1 MKKTIKKTVLFLLF
15 MLCMT
20 LCASPLKLDHTLSLS
35 LDIPQPSPAEK
46 TAVKELN
53 TYLQK
58 IFGYYAKNR
67 NGVKIVLRYNAAM
80 GEEEFRITA
89 KGKQIVIEG
98 GRPRGVLFGTYYFLD
113 RKHGVHR
120 FTPYEEYVP
129 EYDHHEYSG
138 YEYPFILK
146 VVSPD

>member
-58 IFGYYAKNR
+58 IFGYC
-67 NGVKIVLRYNAAM
+67 L
-80 GEEEFRITA
+80 
-89 KGKQIVIEG
+89 
-98 GRPRGVLFGTYYFLD
+98 
-113 RKHGVHR
+113 
-120 FTPYEEYVP
+120 
-129 EYDHHEYSG
+129 
-138 YEYPFILK
+138 
-146 VVSPD
+146 